1 MTNRVTNIAIWVTTF
16 MDFLTRFCF
25 TFNNVKSSYKYDYQK
40 EMHEFL
46 IEFHIKREYS
56 ELNIFVYLVVT

>member
-1 MTNRVTNIAIWVTTF
+1 